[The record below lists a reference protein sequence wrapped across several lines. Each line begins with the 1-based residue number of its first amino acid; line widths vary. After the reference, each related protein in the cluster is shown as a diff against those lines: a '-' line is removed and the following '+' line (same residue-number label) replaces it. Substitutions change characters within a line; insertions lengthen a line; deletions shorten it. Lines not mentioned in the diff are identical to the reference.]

1 MIDKQ
6 PEFGQA
12 ANMTWPAQH
21 TYTRA
26 CDGLHPPGPCP
37 GTEEPLK
44 ITEVQRL
51 SIKEGDRLI
60 ARVNRDYLDEVEART
75 IRERLRV
82 ALQLPEHMPI
92 LVVTHDWEFSV
103 TDHT

>member
-1 MIDKQ
+1 MDIQ
-6 PEFGQA
+6 PGQQTA
-12 ANMTWPAQH
+12 ANMMWPAQH
-21 TYTRA
+21 TWTTA

-37 GTEEPLK
+37 REPLK

-60 ARVNRDYLDEVEART
+60 ARVNRDYLDEQEGRM
-75 IRERLRV
+75 IRERLRE
-82 ALQLPEHMPI
+82 ALELPEHMPI
-92 LVVTHDWEFSV
+92 LVVTHDWEFTV